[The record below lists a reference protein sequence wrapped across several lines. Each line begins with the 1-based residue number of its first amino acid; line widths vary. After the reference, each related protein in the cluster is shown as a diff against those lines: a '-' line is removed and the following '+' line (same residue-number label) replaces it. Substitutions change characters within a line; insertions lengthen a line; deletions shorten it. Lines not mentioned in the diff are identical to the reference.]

1 MYVRDIMTKK
11 VITIPGSTHLIEA
24 KRLLQENGF
33 RRLPVVDEGKL
44 VGMVTSN
51 DLEKVVPE
59 GGVSSS
65 MWDLSYNIL
74 TTYRTPV
81 ERIMH
86 RQVVTVRPD
95 MTVEEA
101 LALAQKKRV
110 GSLVV
115 VDNECKVVGIVTTN
129 DFFYRIVNEVLG
141 IGTPGCR
148 IQVTGGGEGRAME
161 EIISAINR
169 RNLKIVT
176 VHIIAPAKAKKK
188 DIVVHLDC
196 QDIGDLVSEL
206 KGKGYEV
213 DLRKR

>member
-24 KRLLQENGF
+24 KRLLQEHGF

-44 VGMVTSN
+44 VGLVTSN